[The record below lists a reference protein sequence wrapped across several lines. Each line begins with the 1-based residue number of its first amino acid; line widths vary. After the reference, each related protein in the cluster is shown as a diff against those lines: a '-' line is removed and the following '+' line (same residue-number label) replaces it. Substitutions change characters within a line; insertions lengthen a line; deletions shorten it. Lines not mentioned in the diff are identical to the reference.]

1 MDAEYLFEKNLR
13 EKNIK
18 FKKLEDGRYEV
29 NTNSGINK
37 ISLDN
42 VKRNFLRDEDPEVIS
57 RFVENILQKIDAL
70 PAWDK
75 LSLHIY
81 PSLEPQDNSSLANI
95 VHQPLS
101 DSSVMSLAYFNQQSN
116 LLHWIS
122 ENDLKNN
129 GIDSKIAWEIAH
141 KNLDAILD
149 KTNIEFSEMDGQFI
163 GFIEAHE
170 PYKASLILSKKLKQK
185 VSAKIGW
192 PIYAVAPA
200 RDFVYLFSKDGG
212 LVNRVGSVVV
222 EEFKNSGYP
231 ISAEVWELSDDGIEA
246 IGEFPTE

>member
-1 MDAEYLFEKNLR
+1 MDAEHLFEKDLQQR
-13 EKNIK
+13 NIA
-18 FKKLEDGRYEV
+18 FKRREDGTYEI
-29 NTNSGINK
+29 NAHSGVSY

-42 VKRNFLRDEDPEVIS
+42 VKRNFQRDGDPDLIH
-57 RFVENILQKIDAL
+57 RFVDNILQKVEEL
-70 PAWDK
+70 PGWNT

-81 PSLEPQDNSSLANI
+81 PSLEPLNKERLENV

-101 DSSVMSLAYFNQQSN
+101 NSSVMSLAYFNERSN

-122 ENDLKNN
+122 EADLKNN
-129 GIDSKIAWEIAH
+129 GVDSTAAWDLAH
-141 KNLDAILD
+141 KNLDAILENT
-149 KTNIEFSEMDGQFI
+149 KIEFSEVSGQLI
-163 GFIEAHE
+163 GFIEAEE
-170 PYKASLILSKKLKQK
+170 PYKASLILSNKLKSK

-212 LVNRVGSVVV
+212 LINKVGSVVV
-222 EEFKNSGYP
+222 KEFNNSGYP
-231 ISAEVWELSDDGIEA
+231 ISTEVWEISDKGVVA

>member
-1 MDAEYLFEKNLR
+1 MDAEYLFEKNLKER
-13 EKNIK
+13 NIT
-18 FKKLEDGRYEV
+18 FKKLEDGRYEIKANGGV
-29 NTNSGINK
+29 NK
-37 ISLDN
+37 VSLDN
-42 VKRNFLRDEDPEVIS
+42 VKRNFLRDGDAEVIS
-57 RFVENILQKIDAL
+57 RFVENILQKVDEL
-70 PAWDK
+70 PAWNK

-81 PSLEPQDNSSLANI
+81 PSLEPLDNNRLANI

-101 DSSVMSLAYFNQQSN
+101 DSSVRSLAYFNQQSN
-116 LLHWIS
+116 ILHWIS
-122 ENDLKNN
+122 ESDLKKN
-129 GIDSKIAWEIAH
+129 GIDSKAAWEVAH

-170 PYKASLILSKKLKQK
+170 PYKASLILSKKLKHK

-222 EEFKNSGYP
+222 QEFNNSGYP
-231 ISAEVWELSDDGIEA
+231 ISTEVWELSDEGIEA
-246 IGEFPTE
+246 IGEFPVE

>member
-1 MDAEYLFEKNLR
+1 MDAEHLFEKNLR
-13 EKNIK
+13 ERNIT

-29 NTNSGINK
+29 NANGGVNK

-42 VKRNFLRDEDPEVIS
+42 VKRNFLRDGDPKVIS
-57 RFVENILQKIDAL
+57 RFVENILQKVDEL

-81 PSLEPQDNSSLANI
+81 PSLEPLDNSRLADI

-101 DSSVMSLAYFNQQSN
+101 DSSVVSLAYFNQQSN

-122 ENDLKNN
+122 ESDLKKN
-129 GIDSKIAWEIAH
+129 GIDSKTAWETAN

-200 RDFVYLFSKDGG
+200 RDFVYLFSKDSG
-212 LVNRVGSVVV
+212 LVNKVGSVVV
-222 EEFKNSGYP
+222 QEFNDSGYP
-231 ISAEVWELSDDGIEA
+231 ISTEVWELSDKGVEA
-246 IGEFPTE
+246 IGEFPTQ